1 MKNKKVMT
9 VATLQKR
16 VKENISLINDKSVL
30 ETINRIIDENSQVYI
45 LSDEQVNLLKEAQEE
60 FKNGNYLSQEDVD
73 KQVAQWAKRK

>member
-45 LSDEQVNLLKEAQEE
+45 LSDEQVNLVKEAQEE
-60 FKNGNYLSQEDVD
+60 FKSGDYLNQKDVD
-73 KQVAQWAKRK
+73 KQVEQWAKRK

>member
-30 ETINRIIDENSQVYI
+30 ETINQIIDENSQVYI
-45 LSDEQVNLLKEAQEE
+45 LSDEQVHLVKEAQEE
-60 FKNGNYLSQEDVD
+60 FKNGDFLNQEDMD
-73 KQVAQWAKRK
+73 KQVEQWAKRK

>member
-45 LSDEQVNLLKEAQEE
+45 LSDEQVNLVKEAQEE
-60 FKNGNYLSQEDVD
+60 FKNGDYLNQEDVD
-73 KQVAQWAKRK
+73 KQVEEWAKRK

>member
-1 MKNKKVMT
+1 MKNKEVMT

-45 LSDEQVNLLKEAQEE
+45 LSDEQVNLVKEAQEE
-60 FKNGNYLSQEDVD
+60 FKNGDFLNQEDMD
-73 KQVAQWAKRK
+73 KQVEQWAKRK

>member
-45 LSDEQVNLLKEAQEE
+45 LSDEQVNLVKEAQEE
-60 FKNGNYLSQEDVD
+60 FKNGDYLNQEDVD
-73 KQVAQWAKRK
+73 KQVEQWAKRK

>member
-45 LSDEQVNLLKEAQEE
+45 LSDEQVNLVKEAQEE
-60 FKNGNYLSQEDVD
+60 FKNGDFLNQEDMD
-73 KQVAQWAKRK
+73 KQVEQWAKRK

>member
-9 VATLQKR
+9 VAKLQKR

-45 LSDEQVNLLKEAQEE
+45 LSDEQVNLVKEAQEE
-60 FKNGNYLSQEDVD
+60 FKNGDFLNQEDMD
-73 KQVAQWAKRK
+73 KQVEQWAKRK

>member
-45 LSDEQVNLLKEAQEE
+45 LSDEQVNLVKEAQEE
-60 FKNGNYLSQEDVD
+60 FKSGDYLNQEDVD
-73 KQVAQWAKRK
+73 KQVEQWAKRK

>member
-1 MKNKKVMT
+1 MT

-45 LSDEQVNLLKEAQEE
+45 LSDEQVNLVKEAQEE
-60 FKNGNYLSQEDVD
+60 FKNGDFLNQEDMD
-73 KQVAQWAKRK
+73 KQVEQWAKRK

>member
-45 LSDEQVNLLKEAQEE
+45 LSDEQVNLVKEAQEE
-60 FKNGNYLSQEDVD
+60 FKSGDYLNQVDVD
-73 KQVAQWAKRK
+73 KQVEQWAKRK

>member
-1 MKNKKVMT
+1 MKNKPVMT

-45 LSDEQVNLLKEAQEE
+45 LSDEQLNLVKEAQEE
-60 FKNGNYLSQEDVD
+60 FKNGDYLNQEDVD
-73 KQVAQWAKRK
+73 KLVDQWAKRK